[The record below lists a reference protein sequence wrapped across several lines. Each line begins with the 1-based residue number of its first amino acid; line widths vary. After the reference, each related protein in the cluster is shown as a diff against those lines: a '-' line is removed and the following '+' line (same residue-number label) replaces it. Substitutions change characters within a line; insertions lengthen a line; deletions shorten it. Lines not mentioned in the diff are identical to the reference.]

1 MANFMELANLPI
13 KVKEVG
19 MKVNLNMG
27 GQMAKEFIC
36 LLMVQNMMVIL
47 EEENIMDWVFMNGQ
61 MAPNIMYEWM

>member
-1 MANFMELANLPI
+1 
-13 KVKEVG
+13 